1 MKKIIAIISL
11 FSTIIAQDGK
21 FAVSI
26 LDFSGED
33 VEEKVLRACYE
44 QLETSLI
51 KSNRFSV
58 IEKNKR
64 D

>member
-44 QLETSLI
+44 QLETS
-51 KSNRFSV
+51 
-58 IEKNKR
+58 
-64 D
+64 